1 MSLEVLW
8 YAVIG
13 CSIVLY
19 TILDGFD
26 LGVGS
31 LHLFARTDEQ
41 RRIFL
46 NSIGPVWDGNEV
58 WIVVVIGGLF
68 AGFPNAYATVFSG
81 FYSLLM
87 FIIAGFMFRAAAIEF
102 RSKHESVL
110 WRKVWDTVFCVS
122 SVLIAFV
129 LGLLLG
135 NAVEGV
141 PLDENQDF
149 TGTFSELFRPYTLLV
164 GITSVGLFSMHGALY
179 LSLKTEGEAHDT
191 VRKFLLP
198 VVDFFLFWYLITTF
212 VTLLFMPHM
221 TERILSNPYLLTI
234 PVVSLLAILN
244 VPYQVRKHRL
254 GWAFASSS
262 VSIVLL
268 LILFSLGTF
277 PVLVR
282 STVMPDVLSLTIYN
296 SASSPSTLKILLIV
310 AGIGVPLVIAYMF
323 WVYRIFRG
331 KVKLGKSSY

>member
-1 MSLEVLW
+1 
-8 YAVIG
+8 
-13 CSIVLY
+13 
-19 TILDGFD
+19 
-26 LGVGS
+26 
-31 LHLFARTDEQ
+31 
-41 RRIFL
+41 
-46 NSIGPVWDGNEV
+46 
-58 WIVVVIGGLF
+58 
-68 AGFPNAYATVFSG
+68 
-81 FYSLLM
+81 
-87 FIIAGFMFRAAAIEF
+87 
-102 RSKHESVL
+102 
-110 WRKVWDTVFCVS
+110 VFCVAS
-122 SVLIAFV
+122 ILIAFV

-179 LSLKTEGEAHDT
+179 LSLKTEGETHDT

-212 VTLLFMPHM
+212 VTLVFMPHM
-221 TERILSNPYLLTI
+221 TERILNNPYLLTI

-262 VSIVLL
+262 LSIVLL

-296 SASSPSTLKILLIV
+296 SASTPSTLKILLIV

>member
-8 YAVIG
+8 YIVIG
-13 CSIVLY
+13 CSIVMY
-19 TILDGFD
+19 TVLDGFD

-31 LHLFARTDEQ
+31 LHLFARTDEE
-41 RRIFL
+41 RRVFL

-58 WIVVVIGGLF
+58 WIVVVIGALF

-102 RSKHESVL
+102 RSKHESVR
-110 WRKVWDTVFCVS
+110 WRKLWDGVFCVS
-122 SVLIAFV
+122 SILIAFV

-141 PLDENQDF
+141 ALDEHQDF
-149 TGTFSELFRPYTLLV
+149 IGTFGDLFRPYTLLV
-164 GITSVGLFSMHGALY
+164 GVTSVGLFSMHGALY
-179 LSLKTEGEAHDT
+179 LSLKTEGETLDR
-191 VRKFLLP
+191 VRKFLVP
-198 VVDFFLFWYLITTF
+198 VVDFFLFWYLVMTF

-221 TERILSNPYLLTI
+221 TERISGSPYLLI
-234 PVVSLLAILN
+234 FPVLSLLGVLSI
-244 VPYQVRKHRL
+244 PYHIRKNRL
-254 GWAFASSS
+254 GWAFTSSS

-282 STVMPDVLSLTIYN
+282 STILPETHSLTIYN
-296 SASSPSTLKILLIV
+296 TASSPSTLAILLTV
-310 AGIGVPLVIAYMF
+310 AAIGVPLVIAYMF

-331 KVKLGKSSY
+331 KVKLEKSSY